1 MATMV
6 AGITKAELKAMIEQT
21 VERKLLELIGDPDQG
36 LVLKKSLRERLV
48 RQRKAVAAGRRGESL
63 EDVARRLR
71 LH

>member
-6 AGITKAELKAMIEQT
+6 GGITKAELKAMIEKT

-48 RQRKAVAAGRRGESL
+48 RQQKAVAAGRRGESL

>member
-1 MATMV
+1 MAMMV
-6 AGITKAELKAMIEQT
+6 AGITKAELKAMIEKT

-48 RQRKAVAAGRRGESL
+48 RQRKAVAAGRRGETL

>member
-6 AGITKAELKAMIEQT
+6 AGITKAELKAMIEKT

-48 RQRKAVAAGRRGESL
+48 RQQKAVAAGRRGESL
-63 EDVARRLR
+63 EDVARRVR

>member
-6 AGITKAELKAMIEQT
+6 AGITKAELKAMIEKT

-48 RQRKAVAAGRRGESL
+48 RQQKAVAAGRRGESL